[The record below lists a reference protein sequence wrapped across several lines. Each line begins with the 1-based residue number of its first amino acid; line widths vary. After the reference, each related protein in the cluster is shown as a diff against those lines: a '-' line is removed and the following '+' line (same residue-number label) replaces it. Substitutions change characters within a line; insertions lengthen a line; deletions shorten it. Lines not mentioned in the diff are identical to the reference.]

1 MDRLDILKMNVKQVF
16 KQIGHNKQVG
26 QKKKNLEPVKEETL
40 ETKSRAH
47 DFTLQERILSYQS
60 L

>member
-1 MDRLDILKMNVKQVF
+1 MNVKQVF